1 MEQLFTLQCSL
12 LLEYCS
18 KLNLRS
24 YLIDHET
31 EFKKSLEYFE
41 NNRCLD
47 PLATPHGGV
56 TANDLIWLYRW
67 TYQVI
72 LQNGGVEDFETQT

>member
-1 MEQLFTLQCSL
+1 M
-12 LLEYCS
+12 
-18 KLNLRS
+18 RS
-24 YLIDHET
+24 YLIDHEI

-47 PLATPHGGV
+47 PHAAPHGGV
-56 TANDLIWLYRW
+56 TTNDIIWLYRW

-72 LQNGGVEDFETQT
+72 LQIVGFEEFETLNSHLITSQI